1 MTVKRYEFNDSVMS
15 EFEDGQYVT
24 YSDYQKLV
32 AENAVLKH
40 AILETQGGIE
50 LASAAINDDKRG
62 DTFRDIL
69 NAIYMK
75 TNAETPATCA
85 AIAEIK
91 LPLAAEV
98 DAYRA
103 FIEDLGIIHS
113 MKAPETDH
121 LLSYYEA
128 LGADKMFNLVEPAV
142 RNFCNPVTARLV
154 LEELAILATDLRAGR
169 KG

>member
-1 MTVKRYEFNDSVMS
+1 MNTLELKELKEVAQYREECGASMTVNPKV
-15 EFEDGQYVT
+15 
-24 YSDYQKLV
+24 
-32 AENAVLKH
+32 VLYL
-40 AILETQGGIE
+40 IGNLE
-50 LASAAINDDKRG
+50 AAAAINTD
-62 DTFRDIL
+62 
-69 NAIYMK
+69 
-75 TNAETPATCA
+75 A

-98 DAYRA
+98 DSYRA

-128 LGADKMFNLVEPAV
+128 RGAEKMFNLVEPAV
-142 RNFCNPVTARLV
+142 RNFCNPQIARLV